1 MEKAYRA
8 LVMDQLTEAVKD
20 ADWHGVSII
29 VSSLL
34 GKIDDLR
41 ERNERLEEVVR
52 SYEQAEVAK
61 W

>member
-8 LVMDQLTEAVKD
+8 LVTDQLTEAVKD
-20 ADWHGVSII
+20 TDWHGVSIL